1 MAQSE
6 DLTCPIC
13 LELLK
18 NPVTIP
24 CGHSFCKDCI
34 KNCWPPE
41 RDRYQCPQCRK
52 RHRTKSGLNK
62 NVILADLVEQL
73 KKTPA
78 DHCAGPQD
86 VACDVC
92 PEEKK
97 LKAHRS
103 CLQCM
108 VSYCEVHLQP
118 HHNVAVLQTH
128 QLVAPSHKLQENIC
142 KEHNKVMEL
151 FCRTDQQLLC
161 CLCSVEQ
168 HKGHDTVSSAAER
181 AQRQAEQEA
190 KKDLLLQILQD
201 KDTDLQSLQQEAQ
214 DIRSSAQRAV
224 QRSVDMFREI
234 ALLLERRRS
243 EVEQLILSEEKTQLS
258 RVQELQ
264 DQLQQEVTEVRRS
277 LSELEELSNNPDHN
291 QFILHCLSL
300 STERTERTGTRV
312 LTGDRCNFEKIP
324 RFVIA
329 LTEKLQLVLNRFKSA
344 GSEEASSSVPP
355 SMPASRQD
363 FFLHFGQ
370 LIEMDTKTANTQL
383 YLSNRNRTVKFVRE
397 SVKYQDHPERFT
409 YWGQVMSKRGM
420 IGRSY
425 WEVDASKAKRV
436 SVAVAYK
443 DIKREGNATR
453 LGTVRIAISYKKS
466 FKRGI
471 FGTNKGSWCLETDR
485 KTYSFWFNNMKFSVS
500 GPRSSRIGVY
510 LDQFAGSLS
519 FYSVSD
525 NTMTL
530 LHRVQTT
537 FTWPVFAGIGAS
549 IIPGA
554 KLRV

>member
-1 MAQSE
+1 GAQQRKVLDME
-6 DLTCPIC
+6 ALTCPIC

-18 NPVTIP
+18 ETVSLP
-24 CGHSFCKDCI
+24 CGHSFCNNCI
-34 KNCWPPE
+34 QNYWDQQVNFKCPECRRKYRTRPVLSKNIVL
-41 RDRYQCPQCRK
+41 
-52 RHRTKSGLNK
+52 S
-62 NVILADLVEQL
+62 ALVEQL
-73 KKTPA
+73 KETPA
-78 DHCAGPQD
+78 DHCAGPMD

-142 KEHNKVMEL
+142 KEHNKVKEL

-181 AQRQAEQEA
+181 AQRQPEQEA

-201 KDTDLQSLQQEAQ
+201 KDTDLQSLQQKAQ
-214 DIRSSAQRAV
+214 DIKSSAQRAV
-224 QRSVDMFREI
+224 QRSGDMFREI
-234 ALLLERRRS
+234 VLLLERRRS
-243 EVEQLILSEEKTQLS
+243 EVEQLILFEEKTQLS
-258 RVQELQ
+258 RVQGLQ
-264 DQLQQEVTEVRRS
+264 DQLQQEATEVRRS

-312 LTGDRCNFEKIP
+312 LTEHRHYFEEVSRAVSDLKD
-324 RFVIA
+324 
-329 LTEKLQLVLNRFKSA
+329 KLQLTLNEIKLPHPLDYIDVALLAEPPDSPPPVPSTREQFLKYVRDITLGKDGA
-344 GSEEASSSVPP
+344 YPHYLKMSEGNRKVTHVRR
-355 SMPASRQD
+355 PAWYFHHR
-363 FFLHFGQ
+363 
-370 LIEMDTKTANTQL
+370 
-383 YLSNRNRTVKFVRE
+383 Y
-397 SVKYQDHPERFT
+397 
-409 YWGQVMSKRGM
+409 GQVLSTQELRG
-420 IGRSY
+420 RCY
-425 WEVDASKAKRV
+425 WEVELV
-436 SVAVAYK
+436 
-443 DIKREGNATR
+443 
-453 LGTVRIAISYKKS
+453 GTVRIAISYKKS

-537 FTWPVFAGIGAS
+537 FTWPVFAGIGLKSYGNTAHF
-549 IIPGA
+549 A
-554 KLRV
+554 KLE

>member
-168 HKGHDTVSSAAER
+168 HKGHDTLVAPSHKLQENICKEHNKVKELFCRTDQQLLCCLCSVEQHKGHDTVSSAAER
-181 AQRQAEQEA
+181 AQRQPEQEA

-201 KDTDLQSLQQEAQ
+201 KDTDLQSLQQKH
-214 DIRSSAQRAV
+214 SSH
-224 QRSVDMFREI
+224 
-234 ALLLERRRS
+234 
-243 EVEQLILSEEKTQLS
+243 KT
-258 RVQELQ
+258 
-264 DQLQQEVTEVRRS
+264 
-277 LSELEELSNNPDHN
+277 
-291 QFILHCLSL
+291 HC
-300 STERTERTGTRV
+300 
-312 LTGDRCNFEKIP
+312 
-324 RFVIA
+324 
-329 LTEKLQLVLNRFKSA
+329 
-344 GSEEASSSVPP
+344 
-355 SMPASRQD
+355 
-363 FFLHFGQ
+363 
-370 LIEMDTKTANTQL
+370 
-383 YLSNRNRTVKFVRE
+383 
-397 SVKYQDHPERFT
+397 
-409 YWGQVMSKRGM
+409 SKRH
-420 IGRSY
+420 
-425 WEVDASKAKRV
+425 
-436 SVAVAYK
+436 
-443 DIKREGNATR
+443 NCC
-453 LGTVRIAISYKKS
+453 
-466 FKRGI
+466 FI
-471 FGTNKGSWCLETDR
+471 FC
-485 KTYSFWFNNMKFSVS
+485 
-500 GPRSSRIGVY
+500 
-510 LDQFAGSLS
+510 
-519 FYSVSD
+519 FYSGQI
-525 NTMTL
+525 L
-530 LHRVQTT
+530 LCS
-537 FTWPVFAGIGAS
+537 GS
-549 IIPGA
+549 
-554 KLRV
+554 